1 MLEIEKMKQYN
12 EQTSKAGII
21 MPTIET
27 FDKKISMSIN
37 LWPQIG
43 ENGEIYYLLGK
54 GVGVEIAIRGEV
66 KGRKKRNNN
75 FPYRSHSDFEIYN
88 CIGYENLPESKPF
101 TFVFGGQ
108 ELYPKTSTKGLKDMD
123 PGLMDSTYE
132 IVMYN
137 GEEYLVPQLEILFLD
152 KFLCQ
157 ESTPRNEGCD
167 ALLLLKEYELDIDKV
182 LYYFDQYYYNVECE
196 KFIVPSKLYERCLDS
211 LIRGMPA
218 FAKDL
223 LEEDGIEANFE
234 NISAKINQLRKGWEK
249 TPNMSYAR
257 MPIVCCPSKIEYII
271 NDEGKLDLS
280 KETKEELKRL
290 ILQQR
295 EKQEDAIVAMREEI
309 IKIFGIVKEEYKYAK
324 KQ

>member
-1 MLEIEKMKQYN
+1 MLQIEKMKQYN

-21 MPTIET
+21 MPTVET
-27 FDKKISMSIN
+27 FDKKVSMAIN

-43 ENGEIYYLLGK
+43 ENGEIHYLLGK
-54 GVGVEIAIRGEV
+54 GVGVEVAIRGEV

-88 CIGYENLPESKPF
+88 CVGYDNLPESKPF

-108 ELYPKTSTKGLKDMD
+108 EWYPKTSTKGLKDME

-132 IVMYN
+132 TVMYN
-137 GEEYLVPQLEILFLD
+137 GEEYLVSQLEILFLD
-152 KFLCQ
+152 KFLHQ
-157 ESTPRNEGCD
+157 ERTPRIEGCD
-167 ALLLLKEYELDIDKV
+167 AILLLKEYDLDMDKV
-182 LYYFDQYYYNVECE
+182 LDYFDQYYYKVESE
-196 KFIVPSKLYERCLDS
+196 KLIDPEKLYEKCLET
-211 LIRGMPA
+211 LVRKLPGYVKTI
-218 FAKDL
+218 
-223 LEEDGIEANFE
+223 LEEDGVEVNFE
-234 NISAKINQLRKGWEK
+234 NISAKINQLRKGWEE
-249 TPNMSYAR
+249 TPNTSWAG

-290 ILQQR
+290 ILQKR
-295 EKQEDAIVAMREEI
+295 EKQEEAIVAIRKKI
-309 IKIFGIVKEEYKYAK
+309 IKTFDVVKEEYKCAK